1 MANKKYVSKMFDDIA
16 EKYDFTNH
24 VLSFGAD
31 KFWRKRL
38 VKELK
43 RHKPRKILDV
53 ATGTGDSAIVLLQT
67 DAEKIIGVDI
77 SKKMLA
83 KGKEKIRKKR
93 LTNKIELKYC
103 DGESLEFK
111 NNSFDAVNV
120 AFGVRNFENLD
131 KGLSEIY
138 QAVKPNGIV
147 TILEFSIP
155 ENFIIR
161 QIYSIYFFYILPL
174 IGQFFSQNKYAYK
187 YLPRSVKSFPRGK
200 QFIQHLQNA
209 GFRQT
214 RNITLTFGVAE
225 IYTGIK

>member
-16 EKYDFTNH
+16 DKYDFMNH
-24 VLSFGAD
+24 VLSFGID

-38 VKELK
+38 VKEL
-43 RHKPRKILDV
+43 RRYKPKKILDI

-83 KGKEKIRKKR
+83 RGKEKIRKKK
-93 LTNKIELKYC
+93 LSGKIELIHC
-103 DGESLEFK
+103 DGESLKFK
-111 NNSFDAVNV
+111 NNTFDAVNV
-120 AFGVRNFENLD
+120 SFGVRNFENLD

-138 QAVKPNGIV
+138 QAVKPDGIA
-147 TILEFSIP
+147 TILEFSMP
-155 ENFIIR
+155 GNFMIR

-174 IGQFFSQNKYAYK
+174 IGRFFSQNRYAYS
-187 YLPRSVKSFPRGK
+187 YLPQSVKTFPKGK
-200 QFIQHLQNA
+200 QFVQRLQNA

-214 RNITLTFGVAE
+214 RHIPLTFGIAE
-225 IYTGIK
+225 IYIGIK